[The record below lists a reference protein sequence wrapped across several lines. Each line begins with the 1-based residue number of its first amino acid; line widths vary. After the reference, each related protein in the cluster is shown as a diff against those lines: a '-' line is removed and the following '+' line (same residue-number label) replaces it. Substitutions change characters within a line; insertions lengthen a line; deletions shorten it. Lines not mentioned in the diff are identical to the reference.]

1 MEENKIHLLY
11 LDGIDKSIIRELLLD
26 SRTPIQKIAG
36 KIKISGPAI
45 HQRIRKL
52 ESKRLIIGS
61 SVKLNSKLLGYNTL
75 AFIGVFLDKAI
86 RNPEAVDELKKIPEI
101 LECHYTTGN
110 WSILIKILCK
120 DNEHLMKLLNNNIQS
135 IKGVSRTETLISLNQ
150 QIDRNIN
157 I

>member
-26 SRTPIQKIAG
+26 SRTPIQKIAR

-61 SVKLNSKLLGYNTL
+61 SVKLNSKLLGYKTL

>member
-26 SRTPIQKIAG
+26 SRTPIQKIAR

-61 SVKLNSKLLGYNTL
+61 SVKLNSKLLGYKTL

-101 LECHYTTGN
+101 LECH
-110 WSILIKILCK
+110 
-120 DNEHLMKLLNNNIQS
+120 
-135 IKGVSRTETLISLNQ
+135 
-150 QIDRNIN
+150 
-157 I
+157 